1 LEHGKIRVKEFAMQ
15 LARRIVAADPRIF
28 GRGPKR
34 VLETAPGQSGIS
46 DDLKLFAT
54 TFVAGFVFVS
64 ILIA

>member
-1 LEHGKIRVKEFAMQ
+1 MQ

-34 VLETAPGQSGIS
+34 VLNGAQAESRIN
-46 DDLKLFAT
+46 DDLRLFAT

>member
-1 LEHGKIRVKEFAMQ
+1 MQ
-15 LARRIVAADPRIF
+15 LARRIVAADPRMF

-34 VLETAPGQSGIS
+34 VFDAAPAQSRIS
-46 DDLKLFAT
+46 DDFKLFAT

>member
-1 LEHGKIRVKEFAMQ
+1 MQ
-15 LARRIVAADPRIF
+15 LARPWFALDPRRF
-28 GRGPKR
+28 GRGR
-34 VLETAPGQSGIS
+34 VWLLELAARPFKVS

>member
-1 LEHGKIRVKEFAMQ
+1 MQ

-34 VLETAPGQSGIS
+34 LLEAAPAASRIN

>member
-1 LEHGKIRVKEFAMQ
+1 MQ
-15 LARRIVAADPRIF
+15 LARRIVAADPRMF

-34 VLETAPGQSGIS
+34 LLEAKQAASGIS
-46 DDLKLFAT
+46 ADLKLFAT